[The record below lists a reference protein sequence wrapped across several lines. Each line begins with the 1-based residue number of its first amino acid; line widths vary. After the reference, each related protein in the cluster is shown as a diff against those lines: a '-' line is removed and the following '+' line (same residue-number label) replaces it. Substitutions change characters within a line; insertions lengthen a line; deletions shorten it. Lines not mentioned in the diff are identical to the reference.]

1 MPFAALL
8 IGGLLTMAA
17 LSYIFHD
24 WQRETAI
31 VCAAILAGLGA
42 SLWWVDLDAVSQLGD
57 AASANGLTLPFER
70 AGFTLQLSS
79 SVAPTLVLALLIG
92 ALVLLSSAVLPQAR
106 NFVPLTMTLLAG
118 YSALLLL
125 VAAPLAPPL
134 MLPLFLSILGV
145 IAVFLLQ
152 ADRNTIATGPLRM
165 LIPPLL
171 ATPIAFIVSWY
182 LEQAP
187 LNPQT
192 DLTTQIATPLI
203 ALMFVLLVAPVPLH
217 SAQPITAQNSPPIAS
232 ALVTLLYQLALV
244 HWLQQITDS
253 FPMIRQE
260 GTLNQLLVLT
270 GLLTAVWGGL
280 AAAGANNLGRLWG
293 YSALHDWGLI
303 LLVAAAPG
311 LKSWSLMIFLF
322 GLRTVSMLTTAI
334 GLATLEQNGGS
345 TDARNLQGAGSRL
358 PWSSAAFLLGGLG
371 LVGFPLSAGFTG
383 HWSALLL
390 IAEADW
396 RISAAILIASAGAI
410 IGYITVA
417 RRLFGPLE
425 NRSMFRESILNAL
438 LAAFVLIVSISL
450 AIAPQLLDGP
460 VSRAVAVLGS

>member
-24 WQRETAI
+24 WQRETAM

-134 MLPLFLSILGV
+134 MLPLFLSILGI

-280 AAAGANNLGRLWG
+280 AAAVIGGEPLR
-293 YSALHDWGLI
+293 SAPSRRAITMD
-303 LLVAAAPG
+303 
-311 LKSWSLMIFLF
+311 SW
-322 GLRTVSMLTTAI
+322 RP
-334 GLATLEQNGGS
+334 
-345 TDARNLQGAGSRL
+345 GSRTML
-358 PWSSAAFLLGGLG
+358 PSTSG
-371 LVGFPLSAGFTG
+371 P
-383 HWSALLL
+383 
-390 IAEADW
+390 D
-396 RISAAILIASAGAI
+396 ASAEEGI
-410 IGYITVA
+410 
-417 RRLFGPLE
+417 
-425 NRSMFRESILNAL
+425 
-438 LAAFVLIVSISL
+438 
-450 AIAPQLLDGP
+450 
-460 VSRAVAVLGS
+460 